1 MLGGSYGSFRR
12 EAAGVNIAVVRGKCE
27 RERAVH
33 SEIRSNNIVNAR
45 SYEKCGRV
53 PERVQNLVQ

>member
-1 MLGGSYGSFRR
+1 M
-12 EAAGVNIAVVRGKCE
+12 NIAVVRGKCE